1 MWYFIEMK
9 NSLVLISLFIICS
22 SATKYV
28 PTRVVKWANGSFTIY
43 NVAHGPND
51 YRDVPRT
58 YEDMQKDDWLTP
70 NHRTTIPIIYSSIVD
85 TVGRGKPYVQFE
97 FYNAACFYNR
107 SYEES
112 KVYRKIGLD
121 KERDP
126 CISYA
131 EQYDPYSSIG
141 LDETLDYMLRDTRM
155 KGRYYAPLNN
165 QPCVQDDLQLVKRSF
180 DYEAYIEELQRYIVV
195 AEDKINSEY
204 YEIRH
209 GEQIFFC
216 RPRMYRQCS
225 MEKNY
230 FLGRCLILFAH
241 HKGMNLL

>member
-1 MWYFIEMK
+1 MK
-9 NSLVLISLFIICS
+9 YSFVLLSLLIISS
-22 SATKYV
+22 SASKYV
-28 PTRVVKWANGSFTIY
+28 ATYTVKWANGSFTIFNAAY
-43 NVAHGPND
+43 GPND
-51 YRDVPRT
+51 YRDVPTT
-58 YEDMQKDDWLTP
+58 YEHMQKDDWLTP
-70 NHRTTIPIIYSSIVD
+70 NHRKTIPIIYSSIVD
-85 TVGRGKPYVQFE
+85 TVGKGKPYVQFE
-97 FYNAACFYNR
+97 MYNAACFYNR
-107 SYEES
+107 SYEEG
-112 KVYRKIGLD
+112 KVYRELGLD

-131 EQYDPYSSIG
+131 EQYDPYSYIG
-141 LDETLDYMLRDTRM
+141 LDETLDYMLRDTKL

-165 QPCVQDDLQLVKRSF
+165 EPCVKEDLQLVKRSF

-204 YEIRH
+204 YEIQH

-216 RPRMYRQCS
+216 KPRMFRQCS